1 MSLSEREIEE
11 LGKLKEMR
19 ENLNDPRDSSQ
30 SKTLKHQE
38 FQSDCLLAI
47 VEILY
52 QVTEEEL

>member
-1 MSLSEREIEE
+1 MGLSKKEIEVLTE
-11 LGKLKEMR
+11 LKEMR
-19 ENLNDPRDSSQ
+19 ENLNDSRDSVQ

-52 QVTEEEL
+52 QVTEEES